1 MSDRPTNTST
11 DWRRRPRRERR
22 DRSGTVPGQVQD
34 RPVEPEQEV
43 LPPGD
48 EQEVVASRT
57 LYSFIEPAVDL
68 IATFGTPIVIAG
80 IVGIIAGAVVLAF
93 VPALRDPYGYIT
105 LGLGIGL
112 VGLIAL
118 ISLSTVFA
126 AFLSRTGRYG
136 VNSLVM
142 LGAFLGIIVIINFIS
157 FGNNSRTDVT
167 ATQQFSLADSTRNL
181 LRELDEPVQAIAFY
195 RSDLASL
202 QQDQIIRR
210 AKVEDTL
217 SEFQNRS
224 NNFTYK
230 FVDPDLE
237 PEIARN
243 YGVNQ
248 YESIVVEGMES
259 GEVDIVQPTDQV
271 YSELE
276 QDLYTS
282 ILVATGQEQKKVY
295 FLAGHGE
302 KIISSTT
309 GDGYSS
315 IVEGLERDSY
325 QVETLRWNPGEEDV
339 SVPEDAALLVIAG
352 PSGELPEAHAR
363 ILGLYLQGKNADGA
377 PRREGGRLIFLAEPD
392 TKKSFQDFLGKWGVA
407 VGDGYIRDLDRSVPS
422 SPQTLRV
429 QAYNYATAPPQ
440 IVQPRGTP
448 LDVSFMPGAT
458 SLRPAANDRLR
469 VPIPLAASSANSYL
483 IDDVERTEP
492 ITDGEQSDPSGPF
505 FPAMY
510 VQAVGPVG
518 GAAPTSEPPRNQISG
533 LVVFGD
539 SDFLANSF
547 VNRGS
552 GAAMF
557 LNSANYLLGDYS
569 LVSIRDYQYVF
580 REWPLDNNQ
589 FNFVR
594 FSSWFFL
601 PGLMGLM
608 AALVWWVRR

>member
-1 MSDRPTNTST
+1 MSERPTDTST
-11 DWRRRPRRERR
+11 DWRRRPRRERP
-22 DRSGTVPGQVQD
+22 DHSTTSPGQVQD
-34 RPVEPEQEV
+34 RPAEPQQEV
-43 LPPGD
+43 PPPEA

-57 LYSFIEPAVDL
+57 LYSFIEPAID
-68 IATFGTPIVIAG
+68 IIGTFGTPIVIAG
-80 IVGIIAGAVVLAF
+80 IVGIIAGAVILAF
-93 VPALRDPYGYIT
+93 VPSLRNPYGYIT

-112 VGLIAL
+112 VGLVAL

-136 VNSLVM
+136 VNSLIM

-167 ATQQFSLADSTRNL
+167 ATQQFSLASSTRNL
-181 LRELDEPVQAIAFY
+181 LNELDEPVRAIAFY
-195 RSDLASL
+195 RSDLVSL
-202 QQDQIIRR
+202 QQDQIARR

-217 SEFQNRS
+217 SEFENRS
-224 NNFTYK
+224 NNFTYE
-230 FVDPDLE
+230 FRDPDLE

-243 YGVNQ
+243 YGVTQ

-259 GEVDIVQPTDQV
+259 GVVDIVQPTDQV

-282 ILVATGQEQKKVY
+282 ILIATGQEQKKVY

-302 KIISSTT
+302 KSISSTG

-325 QVETLRWNPGEEDV
+325 QVETLRWNPGDEDI
-339 SVPEDAALLVIAG
+339 SVPDDAALLVIAG
-352 PSGELPEAHAR
+352 PSGELPEAHAKA
-363 ILGLYLQGKNADGA
+363 LDLYLQGKNADNTA
-377 PRREGGRLIFLAEPD
+377 RREGGRLIFLAEPD
-392 TKKSFQDFLGKWGVA
+392 TTTPFRDFLAKWGVA
-407 VGDGYIRDLDRSVPS
+407 VGDGYIRDLNGSVPS

-440 IVQPRGTP
+440 IVRPRGTP

-458 SLRPAANDRLR
+458 SLMPATNDRLR
-469 VPIPLAASSANSYL
+469 VPIPLAASSTNSYL

-492 ITDGEQSDPSGPF
+492 ITDGEQADPAGPF

-510 VQAVGPVG
+510 VQAVGLVG
-518 GAAPTSEPPRNQISG
+518 GAAPTSDPARNQISG

-547 VNRGS
+547 VDRGS

-569 LVSIRDYQYVF
+569 LVSIRDREFVF
-580 REWPLDNNQ
+580 REFNLDQNQ

>member
-1 MSDRPTNTST
+1 M
-11 DWRRRPRRERR
+11 
-22 DRSGTVPGQVQD
+22 
-34 RPVEPEQEV
+34 
-43 LPPGD
+43 
-48 EQEVVASRT
+48 
-57 LYSFIEPAVDL
+57 
-68 IATFGTPIVIAG
+68 IATFSAPIVIAG

-93 VPALRDPYGYIT
+93 VPALRDPYGYIA
-105 LGLGIGL
+105 LGLGVGL
-112 VGLIAL
+112 VGLVAL

-136 VNSLVM
+136 VNSLIM
-142 LGAFLGIIVIINFIS
+142 LGAFLGIVVVVNFIS
-157 FGNNSRTDVT
+157 FGNNSRMDVT

-181 LRELDEPVQAIAFY
+181 LRELDEPVRAIAFY

-202 QQDQIIRR
+202 QQDQIARR
-210 AKVEDTL
+210 VKVEDTL
-217 SEFQNRS
+217 SEFKNRS
-224 NNFTYK
+224 RIFTYEFK
-230 FVDPDLE
+230 DPDLE

-243 YGVNQ
+243 YGVTQ

-295 FLAGHGE
+295 FLAGHGG
-302 KIISSTT
+302 KSISSTG
-309 GDGYSS
+309 GDGYAS
-315 IVEGLERDSY
+315 IREGLERDSY
-325 QVETLRWNPGEEDV
+325 RVETLRWNPGDENV
-339 SVPEDAALLVIAG
+339 KVPDDAALLVIAG

-363 ILGLYLQGKNADGA
+363 ALDLYLQGKNADDTA
-377 PRREGGRLIFLAEPD
+377 RREGGRLIFLAEPD
-392 TKKSFQDFLGKWGVA
+392 TKKSFRDFLAKWGVA
-407 VGDGYIRDLDRSVPS
+407 AGEGYIRDLDRSVPS

-458 SLRPAANDRLR
+458 SLRPAAQDRLR
-469 VPIPLAASSANSYL
+469 LPIPLAASSANSYL
-483 IDDVERTEP
+483 INDIERTEP
-492 ITDGEQSDPSGPF
+492 ITDGEQSDPAGPF

-510 VQAVGPVG
+510 LQAAGPVG
-518 GAAPTSEPPRNQISG
+518 AQVPTSQPARNQISG

-547 VNRGS
+547 VDRGS

-557 LNSANYLLGDYS
+557 LNSANYLLGDFS
-569 LVSIRDYQYVF
+569 LVSIRDRPLVF
-580 REWPLDNNQ
+580 REWALDNNQ

>member
-1 MSDRPTNTST
+1 MSDRPTDTST
-11 DWRRRPRRERR
+11 DWRRRPRRERPN
-22 DRSGTVPGQVQD
+22 RSGTSPGQVQD
-34 RPVEPEQEV
+34 RPVEPQQEAS
-43 LPPGD
+43 PP
-48 EQEVVASRT
+48 EAEPEVVASRT

-68 IATFGTPIVIAG
+68 IGTFGTPIVIAG
-80 IVGIIAGAVVLAF
+80 IVGIIAGAVLLAF
-93 VPALRDPYGYIT
+93 VPLLRDPYGYIT

-112 VGLIAL
+112 VGLVAL
-118 ISLSTVFA
+118 ISLSTVLA

-136 VNSLVM
+136 VNSLIM
-142 LGAFLGIIVIINFIS
+142 LGAFLGIIVVINFIS
-157 FGNNSRTDVT
+157 FGNNSRMDVT
-167 ATQQFSLADSTRNL
+167 ATQQFSLATSTTNL
-181 LRELDEPVQAIAFY
+181 LNELDEPVQAIAFY
-195 RSDLASL
+195 RGDLASL
-202 QQDQIIRR
+202 QQDEIIRR

-243 YGVNQ
+243 YGITQ
-248 YESIVVEGMES
+248 YESIAVEGMES
-259 GEVDIVQPTDQV
+259 GGVDIVQPTDQV

-302 KIISSTT
+302 RIISSTT

-315 IVEGLERDSY
+315 IVDGLERDSY

-339 SVPEDAALLVIAG
+339 SVPDDAALLVIAG
-352 PSGELPEAHAR
+352 PSGELPEAHAKV
-363 ILGLYLQGKNADGA
+363 LNLYLQGKNADGS

-392 TKKSFQDFLGKWGVA
+392 TTQSFQDFLAKWGVA

-422 SPQTLRV
+422 QPQTLRV

-440 IVQPRGTP
+440 IVRPRGTP
-448 LDVSFMPGAT
+448 LNVSFMPGAT

-483 IDDVERTEP
+483 IEDVERTDP
-492 ITDGEQSDPSGPF
+492 ITEGEQADPAGPF

-510 VQAVGPVG
+510 IQAAGPVG
-518 GAAPTSEPPRNQISG
+518 GATPTSQPARNQISG

-547 VNRGS
+547 VDRGS

-569 LVSIRDYQYVF
+569 LVSIRDHQYVF
-580 REWPLDNNQ
+580 REFNLDQNQ

-608 AALVWWVRR
+608 AALVWWIRR